1 MSIKEKN
8 DLLLL
13 IDKLFKGDISENEVE
28 NLSNFFSSHQKLNEW
43 PFEIEAKSGYR
54 EEIYSKIQLEIAKRD
69 KANTKVIPFYKR
81 SLLKYAA
88 AILIFVSVGYFFLN
102 KNQTVNLNTPIIVN
116 NNIEVGTDKAILTL
130 DDGTDVALEKGQ
142 DYIADNLTS
151 NGEEIVYQPTGQA
164 GNNVANNQQPTT
176 KNQIAYNYLTIPRGG
191 QYLVKLSDGT
201 QVWLNSESQIKY
213 PISFPEG
220 ETREVELVYGEAY
233 FDVSP
238 STEHNGSKFKVLTGA
253 QEVEV
258 LGTEFNI
265 KAYQDEDFIYT
276 TLVEGKVLVNNATNN
291 NVLSPNQQNIMSN
304 VNNDM
309 LLLNVVDMYSITAW
323 KKGVFSFK
331 DMPLNKIM
339 KVLSRWYDTEVIFIN
354 KDVEE
359 DKFTGVLGKEQTIED
374 ILFTIYN
381 TNNIKYEI
389 NNKTIIFR

>member
-8 DLLLL
+8 YLLLL
-13 IDKLFKGDISENEVE
+13 IDKLFKGNISENEVE
-28 NLSNFFSSHQKLNEW
+28 NLSNFFSSHQKSNEW
-43 PFEIEAKSGYR
+43 PFEIEAKSDYK

-102 KNQTVNLNTPIIVN
+102 KDQTVNLNTPIIVN
-116 NNIEVGTDKAILTL
+116 NNIEVGTNKAILTL

-265 KAYQDEDFIYT
+265 KAYMDETNIYT
-276 TLVEGKVLVNNATNN
+276 TLAEGKVAL
-291 NVLSPNQQNIMSN
+291 NVDGKKEYLLPNQQLVLDVITKDYNIDIVN
-304 VNNDM
+304 V
-309 LLLNVVDMYSITAW
+309 YYETSW
-323 KKGVFSFK
+323 KDGVFSFDNKPLK
-331 DMPLNKIM
+331 DIM
-339 KVLSRWYDTEVIFIN
+339 KVLSKWYDIKVVF
-354 KDVEE
+354 E
-359 DKFTGVLGKEQTIED
+359 DKALENVKFFGVLGKEQRIES
-374 ILFTIYN
+374 ILQSIQNVGYIKTFSIKE
-381 TNNIKYEI
+381 NIVVLK
-389 NNKTIIFR
+389 